1 VQPVKIED
9 LLSYRFLSQVRI
21 SPSGEWAA
29 FVVKQADVERNDY
42 RSDLYLAH
50 LSQSLVRRL
59 TTSGRDGPFVWERDG
74 KALLFISRREEPEEG
89 RHLFRIPLDGGEAE
103 RIATIPH
110 KVKDL
115 ALLEDKR
122 LLYTARVPVGER
134 DESDDAKD
142 YEILDEIPFWQNGEG
157 ITNRRR
163 VRLFLFDPGSGEATP
178 LTEEELDVEDFDTLR
193 DRIAFT
199 ARRFPGKA
207 PGTDEL
213 WWIEGMGSPRCLSR
227 DAYAFDAVRFLDRD
241 TLVVLASDMQR
252 YGRGENREVHT
263 VGLASGKMQSLTPDW
278 DRSCG
283 NSVGGDVRHGGG
295 PTLVV
300 DEGRPYVVVTE
311 RSRSFVV
318 SLDRFGQIVP
328 VTAPHGSVDAFDVRQ
343 GSVVAVELHADRRQ
357 EVYLHRAGERRLT
370 DLNAESLAERA
381 VSLPEPF
388 AVRTRDGT
396 ELDAWLVKPVGFE
409 PGKRYPAIL
418 TIHGGPRTVY
428 GDVFFHEVQTLAG
441 AGYALVYTNPRGS
454 SGRGNEFAD
463 LRAKY
468 GTVDYDDLMAT
479 VDEALRRYPFLD
491 AERMGVMGG
500 SYGGFMT
507 NWIIGHTDR
516 FRAAVS
522 QRSIANWTSKFCTT
536 DIGYLFNRDQMGADP
551 WEEGGSEKLWWHSPL
566 HYADR
571 VKTPTLFIHSDEDYR
586 CWLAEGL
593 QMFTALR
600 YHGVESRLVLFHGEN
615 HELSR
620 SGKPKHRLRRLREI
634 HAWFDRHL
642 KQPGCK

>member
-1 VQPVKIED
+1 MQPVKIED
-9 LLSYRFLSQVRI
+9 LLSYRFLSRVRI
-21 SPSGEWAA
+21 SPAGEWAA

-42 RSDLYLAH
+42 RSDLYLVH
-50 LSQSLVRRL
+50 LSPPLVRRL
-59 TTSGRDGPFVWERDG
+59 TTSGRDGPFAWERDG

-89 RHLFRIPLDGGEAE
+89 CYLFRIPLDGGEAE
-103 RIATIPH
+103 RVAKIPH

-115 ALLEDKR
+115 ALLEDGR
-122 LLYTARVPVGER
+122 LLFTARVPVGER
-134 DESDDAKD
+134 DESEDAKD

-163 VRLFLFDPGSGEATP
+163 MRLFLFDPGSEEATP
-178 LTEEELDVEDFDTLR
+178 LTEEELEVEDFDILG

-213 WWIEGMGSPRCLSR
+213 WWIEGLGAPRCLSR
-227 DAYAFDAVRFLDRD
+227 DAYAFDAVGFLDRD

-252 YGRGENREVHT
+252 YGRGENREVYT
-263 VGLASGKMQSLTPDW
+263 VGLASGRMQSLTPGW

-295 PTLVV
+295 PALAV
-300 DEGRPYVVVTE
+300 DEGRIYVLVTE
-311 RSRSFVV
+311 RSRSFVI
-318 SLDRFGQIVP
+318 SLDRSGQEAQA
-328 VTAPHGSVDAFDVRQ
+328 TAPHGSVDAFDVHQ
-343 GSVVAVELHADRRQ
+343 GSVVAAELHPDRLQ
-357 EVYLHRAGERRLT
+357 EIYLHRGGESRRLT
-370 DLNAESLAERA
+370 DLNAEGLVGRA
-381 VSLPEPF
+381 VALPEPF
-388 AVRTRDGT
+388 TVRTSDGT
-396 ELDAWLVKPVGFE
+396 DLDAWLVRPVGFE

-428 GDVFFHEVQTLAG
+428 GDVFFHEMQTLAG

-454 SGRGNEFAD
+454 SGRGNGFAD

-491 AERMGVMGG
+491 AERVGVMGG

-536 DIGYLFNRDQMGADP
+536 DIGYLFNHDQMGADP
-551 WEEGGSEKLWWHSPL
+551 WKEGGSEKLWWHSPL

-600 YHGVESRLVLFHGEN
+600 YHGVESRLVLFRGEN

-642 KQPGCK
+642 RST